1 MRNTG
6 LCMAYK
12 MERLMEPG
20 TWELQIYEKNAAIG
34 GTWYEN
40 K

>member
-1 MRNTG
+1 
-6 LCMAYK
+6 
-12 MERLMEPG
+12 MERQMEPG
-20 TWELQIYEKNAAIG
+20 TWDLTLFEKNAAIG